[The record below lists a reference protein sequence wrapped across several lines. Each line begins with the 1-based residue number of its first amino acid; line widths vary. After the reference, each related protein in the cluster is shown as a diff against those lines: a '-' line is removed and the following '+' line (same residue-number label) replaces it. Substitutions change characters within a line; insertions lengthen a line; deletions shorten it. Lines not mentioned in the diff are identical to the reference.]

1 MSDDIGLDGAISI
14 KTFCLRN
21 DIGVTKAYAEINAGR
36 LIARKCGAKTL
47 ITLADEKAWR
57 DALPRLKPAVPKDG
71 RPEAQLIPHG

>member
-1 MSDDIGLDGAISI
+1 MSDDPGIDGAISI
-14 KTFCLRN
+14 KTFCQRN

-57 DALPRLKPAVPKDG
+57 EALPRLKPTPPRSA
-71 RPEAQLIPHG
+71 RPEARA